1 MKEGKEGLLG
11 LKLRFFVS
19 VFFDFVVNRVE
30 LMGGRSSKEGSFR
43 QNSSSR
49 STSSSWSYPQVPSP
63 YVQSPYAQESQSYPP
78 PQQAYPAPSQPYYP
92 SSQDYGGGA
101 RATRPTL
108 ERKYSIISDSYKS
121 LEEVRLLRFIFCKL
135 SFFWFKFLTYLPW
148 SIMLTQLQS
157 L

>member
-1 MKEGKEGLLG
+1 MKEGKERFFG

-19 VFFDFVVNRVE
+19 IFFDFVVNRVE
-30 LMGGRSSKEGSFR
+30 LMGGRSSKEGSYR

-49 STSSSWSYPQVPSP
+49 STSSSWSYPQVQSP

-78 PQQAYPAPSQPYYP
+78 PQEAYPAPSQPYYP
-92 SSQDYGGGA
+92 PSQDYGGA

-121 LEEVRLLRFIFCKL
+121 LDEVRLLHCIFCKL

-148 SIMLTQLQS
+148 SIILTQLQS